1 MLRAEVIKMVSK
13 TDMLVAA
20 NLRQDARIKL
30 TELSRR
36 TGIPVSTL
44 FDRMRDLGRLG
55 VTRLCAMLDFRKL
68 GFGTCATILFR
79 VNKEKRTEL
88 KNFLMKSFCVNSLM
102 RINNGYDFMA
112 ECVFRDMRELE
123 EFCEKLEQ
131 SYGVRGKEIHFVID
145 DLKREMFFSE
155 PSYVQGVVAHG

>member
-1 MLRAEVIKMVSK
+1 MASK
-13 TDMLVAA
+13 KDLLITGI
-20 NLRQDARIKL
+20 LRQNARIKL

-44 FDRMRDLGRLG
+44 FDRLHDLNSLG
-55 VTRLCAMLDFRKL
+55 VTRLCAILDFRKL
-68 GFGTCATILFR
+68 GFNTCATILLKAA
-79 VNKEKRTEL
+79 KEKRTEL

-112 ECVFRDMRELE
+112 ECIFCDMRELE

-131 SYGVRGKEIHFVID
+131 DYGVRDKEIHFVID
-145 DLKREMFFSE
+145 DLKREMFLSD
-155 PSYVQGVVAHG
+155 PLLVKG